1 MISFSPLDLIIILA
15 FFAGV
20 LFIGFYS
27 GRKTASDANDYL
39 LSGRK
44 LSLFLFIAVNV
55 STWYGGILGVGEFTY
70 RYGLVSWFTQGFP
83 YYIFAFV
90 FALFFAKKIREASLF
105 TIPDK
110 LTEVYGKNVGLV
122 SAVIVFVLVSPAPYL
137 LMTSNLISLLFGID
151 IIPALIVSLLL
162 SIVYLIRGGFRSN
175 VHVDVFQFFV
185 MFAGFILIVIF
196 SGVKLGT
203 VDFLSTTVPE
213 NHLKITGGMSPT
225 FLIVWFLIALWAF
238 ADPGFH
244 QRCYAAKS
252 GSIAKW
258 GIIISIFF
266 WALFDFLTTT
276 TGLFA
281 KGVLPNLENPVL
293 AFPLFAEQVLPS
305 GIKGIFYAALFATI
319 LSTQISFLFL
329 SGTTIGRDFV
339 YHGVVRLKRTKPD
352 LSRRSTTMP
361 DESKL
366 KNYTIIGLLIS
377 GVIAILLAYFIPSVI
392 EIWYTIGSLFIPGII
407 LTVVSAYYPKLRVS
421 NKLILIEMITAFITS
436 TVWYFVRSEFLNIAV
451 LSEVEPML
459 VGLLFS
465 VGIHLIGLLSRKGV
479 QAI

>member
-1 MISFSPLDLIIILA
+1 MISFSTWDVVIVVL
-15 FFAGV
+15 FFASV
-20 LFIGFYS
+20 LFIGFFT
-27 GRKTASDANDYL
+27 GRKTATDANDYL

-44 LSLFLFIAVNV
+44 LSLFLFVAVNV

-83 YYIFAFV
+83 YYIFAFL

-110 LTEVYGKNVGLV
+110 LSEVYGKNVGLV

-137 LMTSNLISLLFGID
+137 LMSSNLISLLFGID
-151 IIPALIVSLLL
+151 IIPALFISLLI
-162 SIVYLIRGGFRSN
+162 SIVYLIKGGFSSN
-175 VHVDVFQFFV
+175 VYVDVFQFFV
-185 MFAGFILIVIF
+185 MFAGFILILIF
-196 SGVKLGT
+196 SGMKFGSI
-203 VDFLSTTVPE
+203 DFISSTVPE
-213 NHLKITGGMSPT
+213 SHLKLTGGMSPT
-225 FLIVWFLIALWAF
+225 FLIVWFLIALWTF
-238 ADPGFH
+238 ANPGFH

-252 GSIAKW
+252 GNIAKW

-266 WALFDFLTTT
+266 WAFFDFLTTS

-281 KGVLPNLENPVL
+281 KGVLSDLENPVL
-293 AFPLFAEQVLPS
+293 AFPLFAEQVLPA
-305 GIKGIFYAALFATI
+305 GVKGIFYAALIATI

-339 YHGVVRLKRTKPD
+339 FKFSKYK
-352 LSRRSTTMP
+352 

-366 KNYTIIGLLIS
+366 KRYTIIGLIIS
-377 GVIAILLAYFIPSVI
+377 GIIAILLAYFIPSVI

-407 LTVVSAYYPKLRVS
+407 LPVISAYYPKLKVS
-421 NKLILIEMITAFITS
+421 SNFIFAEMIVAFLSS
-436 TVWYFVRSEFLNIAV
+436 TVWYLLRSELVTTPF

-459 VGLLFS
+459 IGLFFS
-465 VGIHLIGLLSRKGV
+465 LGIHMMALYSMKRLETS
-479 QAI
+479 

>member
-1 MISFSPLDLIIILA
+1 MISFSIADILIILA
-15 FFAGV
+15 FFAII
-20 LFIGFYS
+20 LFIGFYT
-27 GRKTASDANDYL
+27 GRKTTTEANDYL

-44 LSLFLFIAVNV
+44 LSLFLFVAVNV

-83 YYIFAFV
+83 YYVFAFL

-110 LTEVYGKNVGLV
+110 LTEVYGKDVGLV

-137 LMTSNLISLLFGID
+137 LMTGNLLSIIFNID
-151 IIPALIVSLLL
+151 MIPALLISLLL
-162 SIVYLIRGGFRSN
+162 SIVYLIKGGFRSN
-175 VHVDVFQFFV
+175 VYVDVFQFFV

-196 SGVKLGT
+196 AGLEFGT
-203 VDFLSTTVPE
+203 IDFLSSSVPE
-213 NHLKITGGMSPT
+213 EHLKVIGGMSPT
-225 FLIVWFLIALWAF
+225 FLIVWFLIALWTF

-244 QRCYAAKS
+244 QRCYAAES
-252 GSIAKW
+252 GTIAKW

-281 KGVLPNLENPVL
+281 RGVLPGLENPVL
-293 AFPLFAEQVLPS
+293 AFPLFAEQVLPA
-305 GIKGIFYAALFATI
+305 GVKGIFYAALFATI

-339 YHGVVRLKRTKPD
+339 YHGVVSRSWARLGEVPSRSKTK
-352 LSRRSTTMP
+352 P

-366 KNYTIIGLLIS
+366 KKYTIIGLIIS

-407 LTVVSAYYPKLRVS
+407 LPVVSAYYPKLRVS
-421 NKLILIEMITAFITS
+421 NKIILVEMVSAFVTS
-436 TVWYFVRSEFLNIAV
+436 TVWYFIRSEFSDITLVNE
-451 LSEVEPML
+451 LEPML
-459 VGLLFS
+459 VGLVFAFIIHVAGLFF
-465 VGIHLIGLLSRKGV
+465 RRM
-479 QAI
+479 

>member
-15 FFAGV
+15 FFATV
-20 LFIGFYS
+20 LFIGFYT
-27 GRKTASDANDYL
+27 GRKTVADANDYL

-44 LSLFLFIAVNV
+44 LSLFLFVAVNV

-90 FALFFAKKIREASLF
+90 FALFFAKKIREATLF

-110 LTEVYGKNVGLV
+110 LSEVYGRNVGLV

-151 IIPALIVSLLL
+151 IIPALLISLLL
-162 SIVYLIRGGFRSN
+162 SIVYLIKGGFRSN
-175 VHVDVFQFFV
+175 VYVDVFQFFV

-196 SGVKLGT
+196 SGVKFGT
-203 VDFLSTTVPE
+203 IDFLSSTVPE
-213 NHLKITGGMSPT
+213 NHLKVTGGMSPT
-225 FLIVWFLIALWAF
+225 FLIIWFLIALWTF

-252 GSIAKW
+252 GTIAKW

-293 AFPLFAEQVLPS
+293 AFPLFAEQVLPE

-339 YHGVVRLKRTKPD
+339 YRISKDDTESNLKV
-352 LSRRSTTMP
+352 
-361 DESKL
+361 
-366 KNYTIIGLLIS
+366 YTIIGLIIS
-377 GVIAILLAYFIPSVI
+377 GLIAILLAYFIPSVI

-407 LTVVSAYYPKLRVS
+407 LPVVSAYYPKLRVS
-421 NKLILIEMITAFITS
+421 QKIILIEMITAFITS
-436 TVWYFVRSEFLNIAV
+436 TVWYCIRSEFANVAV

-459 VGLLFS
+459 VGLLFA
-465 VGIHLIGLLSRKGV
+465 VGIHLFGLFLKK
-479 QAI
+479 

>member
-1 MISFSPLDLIIILA
+1 MISFSFIDILIIIV
-15 FFAGV
+15 FFASV
-20 LFIGFYS
+20 LFIGFYT
-27 GRKTASDANDYL
+27 GRKTAADANDYL

-83 YYIFAFV
+83 YYIFAFL

-110 LTEVYGKNVGLV
+110 LSEVYGKNVGLV
-122 SAVIVFVLVSPAPYL
+122 AAIIVFVLVSPAPYL
-137 LMTSNLISLLFGID
+137 LMTGNLLSLIFNIDLIPALLISL
-151 IIPALIVSLLL
+151 VL
-162 SIVYLIRGGFRSN
+162 SIAYLIKGGFRSN
-175 VHVDVFQFFV
+175 VYVDVFQFFV
-185 MFAGFILIVIF
+185 MFLGFILIIIF
-196 SGVKLGT
+196 SGMKFGT
-203 VDFLSTTVPE
+203 IDFLSSSVPE

-225 FLIVWFLIALWAF
+225 FLIVWFLIALWTF

-244 QRCYAAKS
+244 QRCYAARS
-252 GSIAKW
+252 GNIAKW

-281 KGVLPNLENPVL
+281 KGILPQLDNPVL
-293 AFPLFAEQVLPS
+293 AFPLYAEQVLPA
-305 GIKGIFYAALFATI
+305 GVKGIFYAALFATI

-329 SGTTIGRDFV
+329 SGTTIGRDFIF
-339 YHGVVRLKRTKPD
+339 RIRKD
-352 LSRRSTTMP
+352 S

-366 KNYTIIGLLIS
+366 KSFTVFGLIIS

-407 LTVVSAYYPKLRVS
+407 LPVVSAYYPRLRIS
-421 NKLILIEMITAFITS
+421 NRIILMEMITAFISS
-436 TVWYFVRSEFLNIAV
+436 TIWYFVRDKFSEAIIFNEL
-451 LSEVEPML
+451 EPML

-465 VGIHLIGLLSRKGV
+465 IGLHLYGIISRRDRGV
-479 QAI
+479 FREDH

>member
-1 MISFSPLDLIIILA
+1 MISFSFADILIILA
-15 FFAGV
+15 FFAAI
-20 LFIGFYS
+20 LFIGFYT
-27 GRKTASDANDYL
+27 GRRTGNDASDYL

-44 LSLFLFIAVNV
+44 LSLFLFVAVNV

-70 RYGLVSWFTQGFP
+70 RYGIVSWFTQGFP
-83 YYIFAFV
+83 YYIFAFL
-90 FALFFAKKIREASLF
+90 FAIFFAKKIREASLF

-110 LTEVYGKNVGLV
+110 MTEVYGRNVGLL
-122 SAVIVFVLVSPAPYL
+122 SAIIVFVLVSPAPYL
-137 LMTSNLISLLFGID
+137 LMTGNLLSLIFDID
-151 IIPALIVSLLL
+151 VIPALLISLLL

-175 VHVDVFQFFV
+175 VYVDVFQFFV

-196 SGVKLGT
+196 SGVQFGSI
-203 VDFLSTTVPE
+203 DFLSSSVPE
-213 NHLKITGGMSPT
+213 NHLNITGGMSPT
-225 FLIVWFLIALWAF
+225 FLIVWFLIALWTI

-244 QRCYAAKS
+244 QRCYAARS
-252 GSIAKW
+252 GNIAKW

-281 KGVLPNLENPVL
+281 KGVLPELENPVL

-329 SGTTIGRDFV
+329 SGTTIGRDFI
-339 YHGVVRLKRTKPD
+339 YHGVVPLNGTK
-352 LSRRSTTMP
+352 P

-366 KNYTIIGLLIS
+366 KTFTVIGLIIS
-377 GVIAILLAYFIPSVI
+377 GVIALLLAYLIPSVI

-407 LTVVSAYYPKLRVS
+407 LPVVSAYYPKLRVS
-421 NKLILIEMITAFITS
+421 SKIILIEMITAFISS
-436 TVWYFVRSEFLNIAV
+436 TVWYFLRSEFVNTLV

-459 VGLLFS
+459 VGLFFAFLTHLAGLFS
-465 VGIHLIGLLSRKGV
+465 PK
-479 QAI
+479 

>member
-1 MISFSPLDLIIILA
+1 MISFSFVDILIILA
-15 FFAGV
+15 FFASV
-20 LFIGFYS
+20 LFIGFYT
-27 GRKTASDANDYL
+27 GRKTVSDANDYL

-44 LSLFLFIAVNV
+44 LSLFLFVAVNV
-55 STWYGGILGVGEFTY
+55 STWYGGILGIEEFTY

-83 YYIFAFV
+83 YYVFAFL

-137 LMTSNLISLLFGID
+137 LMTGNLLSLIFKID
-151 IIPALIVSLLL
+151 LIPALFISLLL
-162 SIVYLIRGGFRSN
+162 SITYLIKGGFRSN
-175 VHVDVFQFFV
+175 VYVDVFQFFV
-185 MFAGFILIVIF
+185 MFAGFILILIF
-196 SGVKLGT
+196 SGVKYGT
-203 VDFLSTTVPE
+203 LDFLSSSVPE
-213 NHLKITGGMSPT
+213 NHLKVTGGMSPT
-225 FLIVWFLIALWAF
+225 FLIVWFLIALWTF

-252 GSIAKW
+252 GNIAKW

-281 KGVLPNLENPVL
+281 KGVLPELENPVL
-293 AFPLFAEQVLPS
+293 AFPLFAEQVLPE

-329 SGTTIGRDFV
+329 SGTTIGRDFI
-339 YHGVVRLKRTKPD
+339 YIITKDDTESNLKIYTVV
-352 LSRRSTTMP
+352 
-361 DESKL
+361 
-366 KNYTIIGLLIS
+366 GLIIS

-407 LTVVSAYYPKLRVS
+407 LPVVSAYYPKLRVD
-421 NKLILIEMITAFITS
+421 KKYILAEMITAFIAS
-436 TVWYFVRSEFLNIAV
+436 TVWYFFRSEFSNIGV
-451 LSEVEPML
+451 LSELEPML
-459 VGLLFS
+459 VGLVFS
-465 VGIHLIGLLSRKGV
+465 VSIHLFGIISKK
-479 QAI
+479 